1 MLPILSL
8 AFLLAGLQARPAV
21 RSDAAGTV
29 ASIQGEVVRAGAI
42 AAAAPTHL
50 PDARVELKPGNASV
64 FTDAN
69 GVFNFRNIVPGKYT
83 ISVKHDGFVLQEDR
97 QHGLSESGL
106 SISVGAG
113 QALKNIVLPMIPSPV
128 ISGTVFDP
136 HGEPLAAALVRTY
149 VRQYLPYGTRLKPL
163 AKAMTNDFGEFRLFG
178 LNFGE
183 YFVSA
188 AYGDRD
194 RAVAVGKTQLSPNV
208 AKADDGYAAIFYD
221 GGEDISR
228 AQPIRLAPG
237 LATNA
242 LNVYLR
248 DPARFKI
255 RGQVLPAIPG
265 TKILFAPKGSDLTE
279 STSFTQP
286 NAGGAFE
293 IRGVSPGPYV
303 LIAMSDDGSY
313 SSEVISVSVI
323 DRDIEQMRVAMAQ
336 TISISGTV
344 SLEGTP
350 RARLPGL
357 HVRLLRGNAEFDQR
371 IDTAA
376 GPDGSFV
383 FEHVPQADY
392 DIAVEPLPA
401 GTYVKAINSGLRN
414 FFDAR
419 SRLLQNQQL
428 QIVLGTAPDS
438 LDVQVVKGSE
448 PAAGI
453 QVALIPE
460 PLLRRRADRYITGF
474 TDESGRLRF
483 NSVPPGR
490 YTAYAFEQIE
500 KDAYYALAYSP
511 EAENRFRDRS
521 VSVTVGENG
530 TKAIQ
535 LRAISAAETAG
546 GLQ

>member
-8 AFLLAGLQARPAV
+8 ALLLAGQQARPAP
-21 RSDAAGTV
+21 RPDATL
-29 ASIQGEVVRAGAI
+29 ASIQGEVVRSGAI

-69 GVFNFRNIVPGKYT
+69 GVFNFRNVVPGKYT

-106 SISVGAG
+106 SVSVSAG

-128 ISGTVFDP
+128 ITGTVFGP
-136 HGEPLAAALVRTY
+136 HGEPLAAALVRAY
-149 VRQYLPYGTRLKPL
+149 VRQYLPYGTKLKPIG
-163 AKAMTNDFGEFRLFG
+163 KAMTNDFGEFRVFG

-194 RAVAVGKTQLSPNV
+194 RSVAVGRTQLSPNV
-208 AKADDGYAAIFYD
+208 ARADDGYAALFYD

-228 AQPIRLAPG
+228 AQPVRLAPG
-237 LATNA
+237 FAGNA
-242 LNVYLR
+242 LNLYLR
-248 DPARFKI
+248 DPARFKV

-279 STSFTQP
+279 STSSTQAG
-286 NAGGAFE
+286 AGGVFE
-293 IRGVSPGPYV
+293 IRGVSPGSYV
-303 LIAMSDDGSY
+303 MIAMSDDGAY
-313 SSEVISVSVI
+313 SSEVISVGVT
-323 DRDIEQMRVAMAQ
+323 DHDIEQMRVALAA
-336 TISISGTV
+336 TISISGSV
-344 SLEGTP
+344 VGEGAGRT
-350 RARLPGL
+350 RYSGL

-371 IDTAA
+371 IDIAA

-392 DIAVEPLPA
+392 DIEVDPLPP
-401 GTYVKAINSGLRN
+401 GTYVKAIGSGPRDL

-419 SRLLQNQQL
+419 SRLLQNRPL
-428 QIVLGTAPDS
+428 QIVLGTAPDA
-438 LDVQVVKGSE
+438 LDVQVVKGTD
-448 PAAGI
+448 PAAGM

-460 PLLRRRADRYITGF
+460 PFLRRRADRYMTGF
-474 TDESGRLRF
+474 TDESGHLRL

-500 KDAYYALAYSP
+500 KDAYYALAYSA
-511 EAENRFRDRS
+511 ETENRFRDRS
-521 VSVTVGENG
+521 VSVTIGENG

-535 LRAISAAETAG
+535 LKAIPAAETAG